1 MVIRR
6 RSGFPGLNAPLRIWL
21 LAGVSSLVL
30 VTAIV
35 MFATRT
41 VQADTQL
48 STPAASVPPS
58 VPALVNAQP
67 ELTPKAKIAAQ
78 RRALLRGMATWY
90 GTVFNGRKT
99 ASGETYDMYAMTA
112 CHPTLPFGSLVR
124 VVNLRNK
131 RSVVVRITD
140 RGDLAQ
146 GRIIDLSYG
155 AAEKLA
161 MTEAGLAPVVLEVLS
176 QAGPERKL
184 VNTNHSGNHGGSPK
198 LAVTEPGGI
207 S

>member
-30 VTAIV
+30 AAGVVLFSI
-35 MFATRT
+35 RS
-41 VQADTQL
+41 VQADTQV
-48 STPAASVPPS
+48 PRPMASVPPS
-58 VPALVNAQP
+58 VPVSPVAQP
-67 ELTPKAKIAAQ
+67 ELTPKRTIAAQ
-78 RRALLRGMATWY
+78 RAALLRGIATWY

-112 CHPTLPFGSLVR
+112 CHPTLPFGSLVK

-140 RGDLAQ
+140 RGDLAE

-155 AAEKLA
+155 AAQKLA
-161 MTEAGLAPVVLEVLS
+161 MTEAGLAPVLLEVVS
-176 QAGPERKL
+176 RGRP
-184 VNTNHSGNHGGSPK
+184 
-198 LAVTEPGGI
+198 
-207 S
+207 